1 MLDITINIVYLSSN
15 TLRTFDDQQL
25 RGIIPTP
32 YFCHF
37 RLWWCWL
44 WNHVSSRT
52 GDTLPEIGTEVT
64 LLTHLV
70 VREDAMILFGFS
82 QIQEKELFLQMI
94 EVNGI
99 GPKMAQRILSSVSV
113 NDFLSMIAREDKVA
127 LGKIKG
133 IGKKTSEMLVLA
145 LKDKALS
152 ISALSGDT
160 TPEILLPNA
169 MQEAIAALHTLGV
182 KDPAAKKL
190 LKKRQVFLVKQQMSL
205 YLFQKH
211 LNTYKNGRT
220 YYIPRTKH

>member
-1 MLDITINIVYLSSN
+1 MIE
-15 TLRTFDDQQL
+15 QL
-25 RGIIPTP
+25 RGIMAQKHPTFVILDCGGVG
-32 YFCHF
+32 YGI
-37 RLWWCWL
+37 
-44 WNHVSSRT
+44 HVSSRT

-160 TPEILLPNA
+160 IPEILLPNA

-182 KDPAAKKL
+182 KDPAAKKAVEKAASILGEAANVSL
-190 LKKRQVFLVKQQMSL
+190 LIPEAL
-205 YLFQKH
+205 KH
-211 LNTYKNGRT
+211 V
-220 YYIPRTKH
+220 

>member
-1 MLDITINIVYLSSN
+1 MIE
-15 TLRTFDDQQL
+15 QL
-25 RGIIPTP
+25 RGIMAQKKPTFVVLDCGGVG
-32 YFCHF
+32 YGI
-37 RLWWCWL
+37 
-44 WNHVSSRT
+44 HVSSRT
-52 GDTLPEIGTEVT
+52 GETLPEIGTEIT

-113 NDFLSMIAREDKVA
+113 NDFLNMIAREDRIA

-133 IGKKTSEMLVLA
+133 IGKKTSEMLLLA

-152 ISALSGDT
+152 LSALSGDH
-160 TPEILLPNA
+160 TPEILLPTA

-182 KDPAAKKL
+182 KDPAAKKAVEKAAEIL
-190 LKKRQVFLVKQQMSL
+190 GDTASVSQLIPEALKHV
-205 YLFQKH
+205 
-211 LNTYKNGRT
+211 
-220 YYIPRTKH
+220 